1 MTRRCHLL
9 TLALLACLP
18 LSGQTVI
25 GKVLRFPDRI
35 MSDGRIGRISQ
46 HRVAAMPEWDF
57 REAVFAPDGTRPVS
71 ADLDFL
77 QHLRDNNL
85 SADIHTLLLGSYAP
99 SDTLDWLR
107 GRSLFDQRKIAQ
119 AADLLSAIPEDS
131 PFSAPARFHAV
142 VARAYLGDYDPALIP
157 SAAGPYRELSAYQ
170 GSALALLRQDEAAW
184 KEASSRFG
192 REDYLLGEGERIMEE
207 IARTRFGARQKKA
220 WFAGLASAVIPGS
233 GKMYAGR
240 FGEGV
245 SALLTVGTLGA
256 ITAEQWKR
264 HGGSDW
270 RTLLAGSLCAFFYI
284 GNIYGSYLSVSIE
297 NDERLTAENT
307 LILYHLHIPLRSLF
321 R

>member
-25 GKVLRFPDRI
+25 GNVLRFPDRI
-35 MSDGRIGRISQ
+35 MSGNQIGRISQ
-46 HRVAAMPEWDF
+46 HRATALPEWDF
-57 REAVFAPDGTRPVS
+57 TEAVFAPDGTRPVT

-85 SADIHTLLLGSYAP
+85 DTDIHTLLLGSYAP
-99 SDTLDWLR
+99 SDTLNWLR

-119 AADLLSAIPEDS
+119 AAELFTAIPEDS
-131 PFSAPARFHAV
+131 PFSTPARFHAV
-142 VARAYLGDYDPALIP
+142 VARAYLGDYNPSLIP
-157 SAAGPYRELSAYQ
+157 APAGPYSELSAYQ
-170 GSALALLRQDEAAW
+170 GGALALLRGDASAWNAAQ
-184 KEASSRFG
+184 RGFG
-192 REDYLLGEGERIMEE
+192 HEDYVLGEGERIMED
-207 IARTRFGARQKKA
+207 IARTRFGGRQKKA
-220 WFAGLASAVIPGS
+220 WAAGLLSAVLPGS
-233 GKMYAGR
+233 GKIYAGR
-240 FGEGV
+240 VGEGV
-245 SALLTVGTLGA
+245 SAFLTVGTLGI
-256 ITAEQWKR
+256 ITAEQWKH

-270 RTLLAGSLCAFFYI
+270 RTLLAGSLCTFFYI

>member
-25 GKVLRFPDRI
+25 GKVLRFPDSI
-35 MSDGRIGRISQ
+35 MSGNRIGRISQ
-46 HRVAAMPEWDF
+46 HRAAAMPEWDF

-77 QHLRDNNL
+77 QHLQDNHL
-85 SADIHTLLLGSYAP
+85 ETDIHTLLLGSYAP

-107 GRSLFDQRKIAQ
+107 GRSLFDRRKIAQ
-119 AADLLSAIPEDS
+119 AADLFASIPADS

-157 SAAGPYRELSAYQ
+157 APAPPYAELSAYQ
-170 GSALALLRQDEAAW
+170 SGGLALLRGDRAAW
-184 KEASSRFG
+184 DMARGQFG
-192 REDYLLGEGERIMEE
+192 FEDYVLGEGERIMDE
-207 IARTRFGARQKKA
+207 IARTRFAARKKKA